1 VLLSVTRTEE
11 PRRLR
16 LEGELDL
23 SGEAAL
29 QAALDE
35 LIRQGGPIT
44 LDLSELRFMDSTGL
58 RVMLQA
64 AGAMDSE
71 APLVLLRPTG
81 AVMLVLEISVSGAP
95 GLVIRDEP

>member
-1 VLLSVTRTEE
+1 VLLSVHRTDD
-11 PRRLR
+11 PRGLR

-23 SGEAAL
+23 SGEVTL
-29 QAALDE
+29 KEALDE
-35 LIRQGGPIT
+35 LLAEGGPIT

-64 AGAMDSE
+64 ANALNGS

-81 AVMLVLEISVSGAP
+81 AVLRVLEISIGGAP
-95 GLVIRDEP
+95 GLEIRGE